1 MYVRTHRGRNTLR
14 LDTLGKQAILRFR
27 SVPGICA
34 KMISRRK
41 GELSPDPPISSLLG
55 TLAGWLAGWRAEP
68 SYLFRH
74 PARPPFLQQLRP
86 NHYKNQIC
94 PTPMRHIGGR
104 LAGMGWSHVG
114 EGSRKRT
121 WRIKARSAPHNFETK
136 LYWHFLAKCA
146 SIQEFQARRDTDYS
160 PPPRH
165 LGFGP
170 PSPARLLS
178 ASCPSLAH
186 FSSGCLPA
194 MLWKTFVSQGQ
205 LFWRTA
211 VLQPTPLVT
220 PDGDGGDG

>member
-1 MYVRTHRGRNTLR
+1 
-14 LDTLGKQAILRFR
+14 
-27 SVPGICA
+27 
-34 KMISRRK
+34 MISRRK
-41 GELSPDPPISSLLG
+41 GELSPHPPISSLLG

-68 SYLFRH
+68 SHFSRH
-74 PARPPFLQQLRP
+74 PARPPSLQQLRP
-86 NHYKNQIC
+86 NHHNNQIC
-94 PTPMRHIGGR
+94 PTPMRQIGGR
-104 LAGMGWSHVG
+104 LAGMGRSHVG
-114 EGSRKRT
+114 QVICKPP
-121 WRIKARSAPHNFETK
+121 WRLTTRPAPDNYKET
-136 LYWHFLAKCA
+136 LYWHFIAKVA
-146 SIQEFQARRDTDYS
+146 SVQEFQERRDTDYS

-178 ASCPSLAH
+178 ASRPSLAH
-186 FSSGCLPA
+186 FPSGCLPA

>member
-1 MYVRTHRGRNTLR
+1 
-14 LDTLGKQAILRFR
+14 
-27 SVPGICA
+27 
-34 KMISRRK
+34 
-41 GELSPDPPISSLLG
+41 
-55 TLAGWLAGWRAEP
+55 
-68 SYLFRH
+68 
-74 PARPPFLQQLRP
+74 
-86 NHYKNQIC
+86 
-94 PTPMRHIGGR
+94 MRHIGGR

-136 LYWHFLAKCA
+136 LYWHYLAKCA

-178 ASCPSLAH
+178 ASRPSLAH
-186 FSSGCLPA
+186 FPSGCLPA

-205 LFWRTA
+205 LFLENSGAPAHPFGYPGRGWRGRMKVGVITNFRSVRTYVA
-211 VLQPTPLVT
+211 WRGRVRVM
-220 PDGDGGDG
+220 GE

>member
-1 MYVRTHRGRNTLR
+1 M
-14 LDTLGKQAILRFR
+14 
-27 SVPGICA
+27 
-34 KMISRRK
+34 
-41 GELSPDPPISSLLG
+41 
-55 TLAGWLAGWRAEP
+55 AGWVVCWAFP
-68 SYLFRH
+68 LFQT
-74 PARPPFLQQLRP
+74 PRPPSLQPLRP
-86 NHYKNQIC
+86 NHHSNQIC
-94 PTPMRHIGGR
+94 PTPMRQIGGR

-114 EGSRKRT
+114 EVICKRP
-121 WRIKARSAPHNFETK
+121 WRIETRPAPDNLKNK
-136 LYWHFLAKCA
+136 LGWHFIAKVA
-146 SIQEFQARRDTDYS
+146 SVQEFQARRDTDYS

-211 VLQPTPLVT
+211 VLQPTPLVIPT
-220 PDGDGGDG
+220 GIEGTDKSGRNYELTYVRTYIRTYVARERE

>member
-1 MYVRTHRGRNTLR
+1 MYVRTYRGRNTLR
-14 LDTLGKQAILRFR
+14 LDTVGKQAILRFR

-94 PTPMRHIGGR
+94 PTPMRQIGGR

-114 EGSRKRT
+114 EVSCKRT
-121 WRIKARSAPHNFETK
+121 WKVETRGAPDNHARQ
-136 LYWHFLAKCA
+136 LYWHFLAKVG
-146 SIQEFQARRDTDYS
+146 SVEEFQARRDTDFFRPQDTSASALCLLPVSCPLLARPLPISRPAACPPCCGKCSFLKNSFFGEQRCSS
-160 PPPRH
+160 PP
-165 LGFGP
+165 L
-170 PSPARLLS
+170 
-178 ASCPSLAH
+178 
-186 FSSGCLPA
+186 
-194 MLWKTFVSQGQ
+194 
-205 LFWRTA
+205 
-211 VLQPTPLVT
+211 
-220 PDGDGGDG
+220 